1 MIRTPQNYKS
11 YARFFSRTSFW
22 RKLSHV
28 AAQAGR
34 KVVYAA
40 LVLYYA
46 ATSKSVPLKDR
57 AKIYGA
63 LGYFILPVDLIPDF
77 TGLLGYTDDLTALV
91 WALRTVANNITPDVC
106 EKAAQKLF
114 TWFPIASSTSDMEEI
129 STLNQQ
135 LGLPVPTEVRTKKS
149 DKSDNSDLPDYS

>member
-11 YARFFSRTSFW
+11 YARFFNRTSFW

-28 AAQAGR
+28 AVRAGR

-91 WALRTVANNITPDVC
+91 WALRTVANHITPDVC

-114 TWFPIASSTSDMEEI
+114 KWFPISSYTSDVEEI
-129 STLNQQ
+129 STLNQEI
-135 LGLPVPTEVRTKKS
+135 GLPLVTEVRSKK
-149 DKSDNSDLPDYS
+149 

>member
-1 MIRTPQNYKS
+1 MKRAPQNYKS

-46 ATSKSVPLKDR
+46 ATSKAVPLKDR

-77 TGLLGYTDDLTALV
+77 SGLLGYTDDLTALL
-91 WALRTVANNITPDVC
+91 WALRTVAANITPEIC
-106 EKAAQKLF
+106 EKAARKLF
-114 TWFPIASSTSDMEEI
+114 TWFPISSAASGLEEI

-135 LGLPVPTEVRTKKS
+135 LGLPSPTGQSPASTPRLTPP
-149 DKSDNSDLPDYS
+149 DLPE

>member
-11 YARFFSRTSFW
+11 YARYFSRTSFW

-114 TWFPIASSTSDMEEI
+114 TWFPVSSTDSNIEDLA
-129 STLNQQ
+129 TLNQQ
-135 LGLPVPTEVRTKKS
+135 LGLPYTIQQQTDSEPRFS
-149 DKSDNSDLPDYS
+149 PPDIPE